1 MYLGRYERY
10 GRNGRNGRRRVVY
23 GDSSSHIWGETMR
36 SYRKWY
42 RAHAWPEVIGRVPV
56 RKSRDFLL
64 FFFPYFFPPYYFP
77 VIFCFVLFF
86 SALFSPYFFFRTI
99 FPFFFLYFFLVVQQC
114 WLGCSL
120 RRLHFFKLFVFP
132 FLSRIFCPVL
142 FFPYHFPVFFQKS
155 RRLKSNVLK
164 YQLVVF
170 IVHVVITQFKF
181 LAEYPFKR
189 HP

>member
-64 FFFPYFFPPYYFP
+64 FFFPYFFSPYYFP

-99 FPFFFLYFFLVVQQC
+99 FPVFFPVFFLSSTTMLVGVFSTTSALFQIICFSFFI
-114 WLGCSL
+114 
-120 RRLHFFKLFVFP
+120 P
-132 FLSRIFCPVL
+132 YFCPVL

>member
-64 FFFPYFFPPYYFP
+64 FFFPYFFSPYYFP

-99 FPFFFLYFFLVVQQC
+99 FPIFFPYFFLVVQQC

-132 FLSRIFCPVL
+132 FLSRIFVPY
-142 FFPYHFPVFFQKS
+142 FFSHTIFPYFFKS
-155 RRLKSNVLK
+155 RDVWNPT
-164 YQLVVF
+164 F
-170 IVHVVITQFKF
+170 
-181 LAEYPFKR
+181 
-189 HP
+189 